1 MKLASL
7 NPLKFAG
14 ALRTLAVTASLAL
27 IASLAA
33 APVYAATPKPL
44 TEAESIA
51 KGLEDAPS
59 IVATAKLNCDIA
71 NAKVVGP
78 TDTEVNGAKV
88 KGTIYELACKSG
100 PGFII
105 TAISLT
111 QTKDPFSCNYLVK
124 VREKVPDSLLCTLP
138 ENTPPY
144 KWLTPVVQPYL
155 PGCEV
160 TNARVIG
167 SSTSGAPIDRYEVA
181 CATGIG
187 GIIDYAQLGTD
198 TPTEFKSCLFL
209 EGTPSTCTYTTK
221 AQIIETMRPIAA
233 AGNAKCV
240 VTDVRFVGITKESDG
255 YYYEFGCATP
265 PGFIVLTKVDN
276 SFVRN
281 IPCASAAGLGGC
293 KFTDAGVAAADAN
306 GRMSAQLKEG
316 GFPCTVKDYEVIGT
330 QESTK
335 RDYIEFTCPEQ
346 PFGLIGFIPQEGSTA
361 ALRVNDCF
369 LDQVGR
375 KSCTLTKPDVLL
387 AQVDKLI
394 KIAKP
399 DKGCDV
405 SEVRYIGE
413 SDTIDAGVIVEIAC
427 KNKRGYIA
435 VIAADRQSLGEAIPC
450 TIAKAHKEEQ
460 QCEIAG
466 NGTYA
471 SAE

>member
-14 ALRTLAVTASLAL
+14 ALRTLAVTAGLAL

-33 APVYAATPKPL
+33 APAYAATTKPM

-51 KGLEDAPS
+51 AGMEAAPN
-59 IVATAKLNCDIA
+59 IIATAKLNCEIA
-71 NAKVVGP
+71 NAKLLGP
-78 TDTEVNGAKV
+78 TETEVNGAKV
-88 KGTIYELACKSG
+88 SGKLYEIACKSG

-105 TAISLT
+105 TAISPT
-111 QTKDPFSCNYLVK
+111 QTQEPFSCVVAAK
-124 VREKVPDSLLCTLP
+124 IREKAADSTVCTLP
-138 ENTPPY
+138 ENLPVY

-160 TNARVIG
+160 TKARLIG
-167 SSTSGAPIDRYEVA
+167 SSTTGAPIDRYEVA
-181 CATGIG
+181 CAAGVG
-187 GIIDYAQLGTD
+187 GLVDYARLGTD
-198 TPTEFKSCLFL
+198 TPTEFKSCLVYD
-209 EGTPSTCTYTTK
+209 GSASACTFTTK
-221 AQIIETMRPIAA
+221 AQIIESMKPIAA
-233 AGNAKCV
+233 AGNANCV

-265 PGFIVLTKVDN
+265 PGFIVLTKLDN

-293 KFTDAGVAAADAN
+293 QFTDAGVAAADAN
-306 GRMSAQLKEG
+306 SRMSAQLKEG
-316 GFPCTVKDYEVIGT
+316 GYPCTVKDYEVIGT

-369 LDQVGR
+369 IDQVGR
-375 KSCTLTKPDVLL
+375 KSCTLTTPEVLL

-394 KIAKP
+394 KVAKP

-405 SEVRYIGE
+405 SEIRYIGE
-413 SDTIDAGVIVEIAC
+413 SDSIDAGVIAEVAC
-427 KNKRGYIA
+427 KNKRGYI
-435 VIAADRQSLGEAIPC
+435 VIIAADRQSLITAIPC
-450 TIAKAHKEEQ
+450 TIAKAHKEDQ
-460 QCEIAG
+460 QCEIPG